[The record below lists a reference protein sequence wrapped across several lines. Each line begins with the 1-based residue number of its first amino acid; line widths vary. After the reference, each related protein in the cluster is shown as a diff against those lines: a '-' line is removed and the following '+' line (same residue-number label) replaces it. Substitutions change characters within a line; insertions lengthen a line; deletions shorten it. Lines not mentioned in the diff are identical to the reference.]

1 MPDNVPFSVHNALT
15 KIFTGGTGHHASSDS
30 PKESGEASAPAP
42 PLKPMDPA
50 DLRMMLD
57 DGPRAYN
64 DYDERSVFE
73 EIAKL
78 EAVTPPAPAE
88 TDGRNL
94 EINLPDLDEW
104 FDEREAEAR
113 EAMDN
118 DPNLNN

>member
-78 EAVTPPAPAE
+78 EAVTPPPRL
-88 TDGRNL
+88 TGGILRSTSPTSTNGSTSVRPRLGRQWTMT
-94 EINLPDLDEW
+94 PT
-104 FDEREAEAR
+104 
-113 EAMDN
+113 
-118 DPNLNN
+118 

>member
-15 KIFTGGTGHHASSDS
+15 KIFTGGTGHHASSES

-42 PLKPMDPA
+42 SLKPMDPA

-78 EAVTPPAPAE
+78 EAVTPPDPA
-88 TDGRNL
+88 
-94 EINLPDLDEW
+94 LDEW

-118 DPNLNN
+118 DPNLNH

>member
-1 MPDNVPFSVHNALT
+1 MPDNAPFSVHDALF
-15 KIFTGGTGHHASSDS
+15 KIFTSGGTGHNASPDS
-30 PKESGEASAPAP
+30 PSESLGAGEASTPPP

-64 DYDERSVFE
+64 DFDERAVFE
-73 EIAKL
+73 EIARL
-78 EAVTPPAPAE
+78 EAVTPPDPDPA
-88 TDGRNL
+88 
-94 EINLPDLDEW
+94 LDEW

-118 DPNLNN
+118 DPELKN